1 MDVIQQTI
9 KEIKELKIQGATAVA
24 EACLLALKKDMAMG
38 GPGDLPNLRKKI
50 ELLSLARPTEP
61 MARNCLNCVLW
72 KAKKLGSLGNLGTL
86 EEIIDNFLRKI
97 RENEERIIENGK
109 SLVKTGDHILVHCHS
124 GTVVSLLKEAHKK
137 TDFEVFVTETR
148 PLFQGRKTAKEL
160 ISSGIKTTMVVDSA
174 APYLISKE
182 DEIPINL
189 VILGVDA
196 IFPDGSCLNKVGSY
210 AIGLAA
216 DEAGVPLYLAGT
228 ILKMT
233 NRPLEVEKRGAKEIW
248 EDKPKNL
255 RILNLAFDFVP
266 AEFISGF
273 ITEFGIL
280 KPKDIIRAA
289 KKFYPFMFYESV

>member
-1 MDVIQQTI
+1 MDVIQKTI
-9 KEIKELKIQGATAVA
+9 RQIKALKIQGATAVA
-24 EACLLALKKDMAMG
+24 RACLLSLKKDVAAG
-38 GPGDLPNLRKKI
+38 GSGNLVSLRGKI

-61 MARNCLNCVLW
+61 MARNCLAYLLW
-72 KAKKLGSLGNLGTL
+72 KTEKLGSLGNLGTL

-97 RENEERIIENGK
+97 KENEERIIENGK
-109 SLVKTGDHILVHCHS
+109 SLVKIGDHVLTHCHS
-124 GTVVSLLKEAHKK
+124 ETVVSLLKAAHKK
-137 TDFEVFVTETR
+137 VDFEVFLTETR

-160 ISSGIKTTMVVDSA
+160 ISVGIKTTMVVDSA

-182 DEIPINL
+182 DEVPINL

-196 IFPDGSCLNKVGSY
+196 IFPNGSCLNKVGSY

-216 DEAGVPLYLAGT
+216 DEAGVPLYLAAT

-255 RILNLAFDFVP
+255 RILNLAFDFIP
-266 AEFISGF
+266 AEFINGF

-280 KPKDIIRAA
+280 EPKDIIRAA
-289 KKFYPFMFYESV
+289 KKYYPFIFYESV